1 LTFLADPQAATAAE
15 AARILGVSRGRVLE
29 LAASAT
35 DFPPAQSTAT
45 GGRVW
50 PRAVMEAWAAAHPD
64 RGPRHTG
71 LEVPTEGVV
80 PPAPSPLAEPPPEP
94 EVDPTAGL
102 ELAPTPDGADPR
114 RRKPWGSKVFVDA
127 DGNAV
132 RQGPALRQY
141 LIDRNGNPVLT
152 QPSLARS
159 GPSRT
164 PRGFRLVG
172 TGKHQVARSQDG
184 RWPRRQGMPRP
195 QCWRE
200 RR

>member
-1 LTFLADPQAATAAE
+1 MGQDHLLLALL
-15 AARILGVSRGRVLE
+15 RR
-29 LAASAT
+29 
-35 DFPPAQSTAT
+35 
-45 GGRVW
+45 
-50 PRAVMEAWAAAHPD
+50 
-64 RGPRHTG
+64 
-71 LEVPTEGVV
+71 
-80 PPAPSPLAEPPPEP
+80 
-94 EVDPTAGL
+94 
-102 ELAPTPDGADPR
+102 DPR

-132 RQGPALRQY
+132 RQGLALRQY
-141 LIDRNGNPVLT
+141 LIDRDGNPVLT

-200 RR
+200 RRR